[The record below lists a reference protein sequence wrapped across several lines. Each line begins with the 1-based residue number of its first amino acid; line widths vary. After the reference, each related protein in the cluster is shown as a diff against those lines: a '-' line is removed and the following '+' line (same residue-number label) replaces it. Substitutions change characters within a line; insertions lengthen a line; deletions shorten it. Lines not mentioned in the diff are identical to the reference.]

1 MAMKIN
7 ALSTLAGQRA
17 ALRRPPEERA
27 AAYAELVMEPM
38 RPLWEPMVARMGQTT
53 FATEGPFAYLGL
65 YPPGADAEEGLR
77 RLDLLDDADSQAA
90 CVRALELGWERL
102 TPLAAQCAAGFPEE
116 VLFSLGMTAPP
127 APAMAARNMTYGGF
141 GAMAG
146 RIMTTVWP
154 TDYSVARLPGATAHE
169 LNHNVRFVYEPFNP
183 MTTTVGQY
191 IVAEGLGEAFA
202 TELFGEEVLG
212 PYAQALDE
220 AELGVARDRIGAA
233 IDVSGFDV
241 IRGYIFGDWA
251 AAQFGYAPQGLPD
264 FAGYTVGY
272 QVVRAYCART
282 GLSVAEAT
290 FRPWR
295 EIVERSGYF
304 TAPG

>member
-1 MAMKIN
+1 MKIN

-17 ALRRPPEERA
+17 ALQRPLGERA
-27 AAYAELVMEPM
+27 AAYAEQVMEPL
-38 RPLWEPMVARMGQTT
+38 RPFWEPMVARMGQTT

-65 YPPGADAEEGLR
+65 YPPSADADEGLR
-77 RLDLLDDADSQAA
+77 CLDLLDEAGSQAA
-90 CVRALELGWERL
+90 CVRALELAWERL
-102 TPLAAQCAAGFPEE
+102 APMVPAGFPDE

-127 APAMAARNMTYGGF
+127 APAMAARKMTYGGF

-154 TDYSVARLPGATAHE
+154 TDYSVTRLPGATAHE

-191 IVAEGLGEAFA
+191 IVAEGLGEGFA
-202 TELFGEEVLG
+202 TELFGEELLG
-212 PYAQALDE
+212 PYAQALNT
-220 AELGVARDRIGAA
+220 AQLAVTRDRIGAA

-251 AAQFGYAPQGLPD
+251 AEQFGYAPQGLPD
-264 FAGYTVGY
+264 FAGYAVGY

-282 GLSVAEAT
+282 GLTVAEAT
-290 FRPWR
+290 FRPWH
-295 EIVERSGYF
+295 EIVEQSGYF
-304 TAPG
+304 AS

>member
-1 MAMKIN
+1 MEIN

-17 ALRRPPEERA
+17 ALQRSAEERA
-27 AAYAELVMEPM
+27 AAYAELVMEPL
-38 RPLWEPMVARMGQTT
+38 RPLWEPMAARVGQTGY
-53 FATEGPFAYLGL
+53 ATEGPFAYMGL

-77 RLDLLDDADSQAA
+77 RLDVLEREGSHAA
-90 CVRALELGWERL
+90 CVRALALAWERL
-102 TPLAAQCAAGFPEE
+102 APMAPAGFPAE
-116 VLFSLGMTAPP
+116 VLFSLGLTAPP
-127 APAMAARNMTYGGF
+127 APAMAARNMTYAGF

-154 TDYSVARLPGATAHE
+154 TAYSVPRLPGATAHE
-169 LNHNVRFVYEPFNP
+169 LNHNVRFAYEPFNP

-202 TELFGEEVLG
+202 TDLFGEELLG
-212 PYAQALDE
+212 PYAQALD
-220 AELGVARDRIGAA
+220 ATELVVARERLGAA

-282 GLSVAEAT
+282 GRSVADAT

-304 TAPG
+304 TA